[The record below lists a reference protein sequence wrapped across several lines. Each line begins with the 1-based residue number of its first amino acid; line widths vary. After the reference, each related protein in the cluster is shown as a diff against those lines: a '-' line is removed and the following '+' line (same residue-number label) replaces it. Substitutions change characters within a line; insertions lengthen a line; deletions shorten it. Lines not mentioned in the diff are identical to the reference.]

1 MHFGFVFF
9 LRKRDS
15 IQFPNSEAVTR
26 KKKHHLPWEVHNR
39 KANNQSFPEQ
49 IQSKANKFMEN
60 TLAATGGFENTEYLK
75 NCIASSC
82 RHRSCLS
89 LSPAESP
96 SKALSLLGTHPNI
109 ISRIN
114 LWSRRNQMTKM
125 QHQMRQSG
133 YIWLSITVMLN
144 SDQHLICFASRI
156 YLLR

>member
-1 MHFGFVFF
+1 MVISYLLLREISQLTVKKLICASFTKAGQCCGNLMHFGFVFF

-114 LWSRRNQMTKM
+114 L
-125 QHQMRQSG
+125 
-133 YIWLSITVMLN
+133 
-144 SDQHLICFASRI
+144 
-156 YLLR
+156 